1 MMLLFSINTSL
12 WEKILPTII
21 SGTIAIF
28 LFFIGRLLDTFLKSK
43 EQKRNWYL
51 KVIIDPNI
59 EKLNNFFSSSLIQFK
74 STLEELKNKS
84 NIGHNDYLT
93 LKTEEFGKFSSLKR
107 DFEFEFINLIGINY
121 SEIEQ
126 EIICLINNL
135 DDNYK
140 TSLDNIDNN
149 TSEEILKK
157 FEKQLYKCKTD
168 LIAMLY
174 KPLIYKKTTLWSSI
188 KSLFS

>member
-1 MMLLFSINTSL
+1 MLLFSINNPL
-12 WEKILPTII
+12 WEKILPTVI

-59 EKLNNFFSSSLIQFK
+59 EKLNTFFSSSLIQFK

-84 NIGHNDYLT
+84 NISHNDYLT

-107 DFEFEFINLIGINY
+107 DFEFEFVNLIGINY

-149 TSEEILKK
+149 TYEEILKK
-157 FEKQLYKCKTD
+157 FEKKLYKCKTD

-174 KPLIYKKTTLWSSI
+174 KPLIYKKTTLRSLI